1 MLVPCWPDAGRST
14 GCFAPA
20 GCAAVPEYSYC
31 TPFVPRNFVHKRITA
46 KSVCVRSYAVRLRAR
61 ERQRERSPRLG
72 LASPCALRA
81 QSPQSTLS
89 AQRRAASRLRE
100 LRLFRT
106 VITVISAERGRRL
119 RLVWRAVYARS
130 QAQRAPRRVHTA
142 HFCVARLGL
151 ERNKAHSPSSSASMS
166 GSRSSGSSSSSPPPL
181 PLRDCDLGRM
191 LARRFAAEVSCTS
204 AHCRMAPRVFA
215 RPL

>member
-1 MLVPCWPDAGRST
+1 MWLRPVLDDGALS
-14 GCFAPA
+14 
-20 GCAAVPEYSYC
+20 
-31 TPFVPRNFVHKRITA
+31 NLL
-46 KSVCVRSYAVRLRAR
+46 VRSRAPLARSPALRAR
-61 ERQRERSPRLG
+61 DRAGRATRNSRERSPPLSAC
-72 LASPCALRA
+72 LTSVRA
-81 QSPQSTLS
+81 QSTQVT
-89 AQRRAASRLRE
+89 AQRRAARPIC
-100 LRLFRT
+100 RLFY
-106 VITVISAERGRRL
+106 TVISAGERGPGRL

>member
-1 MLVPCWPDAGRST
+1 MCPLVRRP
-14 GCFAPA
+14 APRPRTPTR
-20 GCAAVPEYSYC
+20 AVPS
-31 TPFVPRNFVHKRITA
+31 
-46 KSVCVRSYAVRLRAR
+46 
-61 ERQRERSPRLG
+61 RLG

-106 VITVISAERGRRL
+106 VITVISAERGRL

>member
-1 MLVPCWPDAGRST
+1 MWLRPVLDDGALS
-14 GCFAPA
+14 
-20 GCAAVPEYSYC
+20 
-31 TPFVPRNFVHKRITA
+31 NLL
-46 KSVCVRSYAVRLRAR
+46 VRSRAPLARSPALRAR
-61 ERQRERSPRLG
+61 DRAGRATRNSRERSPPLSAC
-72 LASPCALRA
+72 LTSVRA
-81 QSPQSTLS
+81 QSTQVT
-89 AQRRAASRLRE
+89 AQRRAARPIC
-100 LRLFRT
+100 RLFYGNFSRGARARASSSRVASRIRKVAST
-106 VITVISAERGRRL
+106 ASA
-119 RLVWRAVYARS
+119 
-130 QAQRAPRRVHTA
+130 APSTHGA
-142 HFCVARLGL
+142 FCVARLGL